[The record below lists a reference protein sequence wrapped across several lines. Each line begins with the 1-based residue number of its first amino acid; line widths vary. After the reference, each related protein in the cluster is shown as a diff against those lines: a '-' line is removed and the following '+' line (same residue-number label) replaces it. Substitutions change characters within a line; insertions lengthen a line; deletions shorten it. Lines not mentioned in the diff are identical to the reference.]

1 MSIFSKYD
9 DIEDLA
15 LYGSKDLKKFILANY
30 QKFPIYELSE
40 MLNITPGFI
49 QETLSTEQLKRAGNR
64 SVPTILI
71 IRDISMYPGDA
82 DRWLKVAEQKEP
94 NDGTDET

>member
-15 LYGSKDLKKFILANY
+15 LYGEKDLRKFILANY

-40 MLNITPGFI
+40 MLGVTPGFI
-49 QETLSTEQLKRAGNR
+49 QETLSVTQLKRAGNR
-64 SVPTILI
+64 AAATVLIL
-71 IRDISMYPGDA
+71 RDIDMWEEDKK
-82 DRWLKVAEQKEP
+82 RWQDSV
-94 NDGTDET
+94 